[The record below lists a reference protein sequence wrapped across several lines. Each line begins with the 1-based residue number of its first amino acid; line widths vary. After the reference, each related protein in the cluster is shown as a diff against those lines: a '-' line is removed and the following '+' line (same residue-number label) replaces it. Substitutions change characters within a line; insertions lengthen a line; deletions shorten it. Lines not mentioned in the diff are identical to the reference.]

1 MKSEIKYTLQ
11 GKVRLFVKENDKIIK
26 DTGFVKNLILNTGM
40 DEFVNRPITDLFSCC
55 VIGSGSA
62 ETKKVSKP
70 NIILYTSGNGY
81 DANLYNTLAYR
92 VGSFVSFADVSPTAS
107 IITTSDIGRLIKI
120 ENDGNYVISSRTNS
134 LTCSVLNI
142 DGTVPTGSSYNNDY
156 SIHFVEQIS
165 MSAELFRIGKST
177 DVYSFP
183 SSSYGSYYNYSN
195 GTTINNGTVIHTRS
209 FLLNSLPYDIVV
221 REVGFSWSPL
231 PNINKLFSRIRLTSG
246 PSGSAVNL
254 TTGQNLVVL
263 YELDVAMS
271 PYIATSSSLSS
282 SLSSSNVSGLIQL
295 ESYGISKINSN
306 GLTSYYDDGYHGNE
320 PYFNNQTSVFGL
332 PSTSYGRLFI
342 YTSSDS
348 SSFSSWGTNISRT
361 SNLVTRS
368 IDYISSYTS
377 ATYNIKKVAT
387 FSDVESINSNLRT
400 IGVGV
405 NTNKNLLSFIIDT
418 PQNKQNGYLFSISQS
433 FNWSRV
439 FN

>member
-1 MKSEIKYTLQ
+1 MKNDIKYTLQ

-26 DTGFVKNLILNTGM
+26 DTGFVKNLILNSGM

-55 VIGSGSA
+55 VIGTGSA
-62 ETKKVSKP
+62 ETKKVSRP
-70 NIILYTSGNGY
+70 NITSYTSGNGY
-81 DANLYNTLAYR
+81 DANLYNTLVYR
-92 VGSFVSFADVSPTAS
+92 VGSFVSFSDVSATAS
-107 IITTSDIGRLIKI
+107 IISTNDIGRIIKI
-120 ENDGNYVISSRTNS
+120 ENDGNYLISSRTNS

-142 DGTVPTGSSYNNDY
+142 DSTVPTGSSYNNDY
-156 SIHFVEQIS
+156 SIQFVEQIS

-195 GTTINNGTVIHTRS
+195 GTTITNGTVTHTRS

-231 PNINKLFSRIRLTSG
+231 PNVNKLFSRIRLTEG

-254 TTGQNLVVL
+254 VAGQNLIVL
-263 YELDVAMS
+263 YELDVGMS
-271 PYIATSSSLSS
+271 PYIATSSSLN
-282 SLSSSNVSGLIQL
+282 LSSSVVSGLTQL
-295 ESYGISKINSN
+295 ESYGISNINSN
-306 GLTSYYDDGYHGNE
+306 GLTSYYDGGYHGNE

-332 PSTSYGRLFI
+332 PSSSYGRLFI

-361 SNLVTRS
+361 SNLVTKS
-368 IDYISSYTS
+368 IDYISQYTS

-418 PQNKQNGYLFSISQS
+418 PQNKQNGYLLSVSQS

>member
-183 SSSYGSYYNYSN
+183 SLSII
-195 GTTINNGTVIHTRS
+195 IN
-209 FLLNSLPYDIVV
+209 
-221 REVGFSWSPL
+221 
-231 PNINKLFSRIRLTSG
+231 PN
-246 PSGSAVNL
+246 
-254 TTGQNLVVL
+254 
-263 YELDVAMS
+263 
-271 PYIATSSSLSS
+271 
-282 SLSSSNVSGLIQL
+282 
-295 ESYGISKINSN
+295 
-306 GLTSYYDDGYHGNE
+306 
-320 PYFNNQTSVFGL
+320 
-332 PSTSYGRLFI
+332 
-342 YTSSDS
+342 
-348 SSFSSWGTNISRT
+348 
-361 SNLVTRS
+361 
-368 IDYISSYTS
+368 
-377 ATYNIKKVAT
+377 
-387 FSDVESINSNLRT
+387 
-400 IGVGV
+400 
-405 NTNKNLLSFIIDT
+405 
-418 PQNKQNGYLFSISQS
+418 
-433 FNWSRV
+433 
-439 FN
+439 

>member
-1 MKSEIKYTLQ
+1 MKNEIKYTLQ

-55 VIGSGSA
+55 VIGTGSA
-62 ETKKVSKP
+62 ETKKVSNP
-70 NIILYTSGNGY
+70 DIISYTSGNGY
-81 DANLYNTLAYR
+81 DSNLYNTLTYR
-92 VGSFVSFADVSPTAS
+92 VGSFVSFADVNPTAS
-107 IITTSDIGRLIKI
+107 IITTNDIGRIIKI
-120 ENDGNYVISSRTNS
+120 ENDGNYLISSRTNS

-142 DGTVPTGSSYNNDY
+142 DGTVPTGSSYNNNY

-177 DVYSFP
+177 DIYSFP
-183 SSSYGSYYNYSN
+183 SSSNGNYYNYSN
-195 GTTINNGTVIHTRS
+195 GTTINNGTVSHTRA
-209 FLLNSLPYDIVV
+209 FILNILPYDIVV

-231 PNINKLFSRIRLTSG
+231 SNVNKLFSRIRLTEG
-246 PSGSAVNL
+246 PSGDAINL
-254 TTGQNLVVL
+254 FTGQSLVVL
-263 YELDVAMS
+263 YQLDIGMS
-271 PYIATSSSLSS
+271 PYTATSSSLN
-282 SLSSSNVSGLIQL
+282 LSSSVVSGLTQM

-320 PYFNNQTSVFGL
+320 PYFNNQIGMFGL
-332 PSTSYGRLFI
+332 PTSSYGRLFI

-348 SSFSSWGTNISRT
+348 SSFSSWGNSISRT
-361 SNLVTRS
+361 SNLITKS
-368 IDYISSYTS
+368 IDYISPYTS
-377 ATYNIKKVAT
+377 STYSLKKVAT
-387 FSDVESINSNLRT
+387 FSDVESINSDLRT

-418 PQNKQNGYLFSISQS
+418 SQNKQNGYLLSISQS

-439 FN
+439 IN

>member
-1 MKSEIKYTLQ
+1 MKNEIKYTLQ

-183 SSSYGSYYNYSN
+183 SSSYGNYYNYSN
-195 GTTINNGTVIHTRS
+195 GTTITNGTVIHTRS

-221 REVGFSWSPL
+221 REIGLSWSPL
-231 PNINKLFSRIRLTSG
+231 PNINQLFSRIRLTSG

-263 YELDVAMS
+263 YELDVTMS

-282 SLSSSNVSGLIQL
+282 SLSSSNVSGLIQM

-306 GLTSYYDDGYHGNE
+306 GLTSYYDAGYHGNE

-361 SNLVTRS
+361 SNLVTKS

-377 ATYNIKKVAT
+377 GTYNLKKIAT
-387 FSDVESINSNLRT
+387 FSDVESINSDLRT
-400 IGVGV
+400 IGIGV
-405 NTNKNLLSFIIDT
+405 NTNKNLLSFITDT

-433 FNWSRV
+433 FNWSRGL
-439 FN
+439 N

>member
-1 MKSEIKYTLQ
+1 MNNNTSYSLY
-11 GKVRLFVKENDKIIK
+11 GNARLFVKENGQIIK
-26 DTGFVKNLILNTGM
+26 DTGYIKNLILNAGM
-40 DEFVNRPITDLFSCC
+40 DQIASKPFAELTCC
-55 VIGSGSA
+55 CIIGTGSA
-62 ETKKVSKP
+62 ETRKTSNPDVT
-70 NIILYTSGNGY
+70 NYTSGSGY
-81 DANLYNTLAYR
+81 DANLYNTLVYR
-92 VGSFVSFADVSPTAS
+92 VGSFVSFSDVNVTAS
-107 IITTSDIGRLIKI
+107 IITTSDIGRIIKI
-120 ENDGNYVISSRTNS
+120 ENDGNYLISSRTNS

-263 YELDVAMS
+263 YELDVEMS
-271 PYIATSSSLSS
+271 PYIATSSSL

-377 ATYNIKKVAT
+377 GTYNLKKIAT

-400 IGVGV
+400 IGIGV
-405 NTNKNLLSFIIDT
+405 NTNKNLLSFITDT

-433 FNWSRV
+433 FNWSRGL
-439 FN
+439 N